1 MDSLNILI
9 VDDESQMRSAMDAV
23 LTGLG
28 HAVTK
33 CSSGKEAVDVLARA
47 TFDLIISDMKMPE
60 MTGLELLA
68 VVKESYSRT
77 PFVMI
82 TAYGTISQA
91 VEAMRNGAF
100 DFLPKPFSGED
111 LERIIGKLRGQQ
123 AASASASQSTST
135 VAKQKPRS
143 VAIVTQDTAFR
154 SILEIAAN
162 IAPSS
167 ASVLVQ
173 GESGTGK
180 ELIAKYIHTCS
191 GRAGTFVAVNCAALP
206 ENLLESELFGH
217 EKGAFTG
224 AIATKIGKFELA
236 NGGTIL
242 LDEISEMDLGL
253 QAKLLRVLQER
264 EVDRVG
270 SQKPTQVDV
279 RVVATTNRDLRQHVR
294 EGKFR
299 EDLFYRL
306 NVIPLYVPALRDRT
320 GDVSLLIEHFVRNFA
335 TVKPKKIP
343 TELMR
348 KLENYAW
355 PGNIRELQNACERA
369 VLMAT
374 GDALEERHFFI
385 GSDDSAIV
393 RTDSS
398 MTIRSGLS
406 VADAEKLLIYE
417 TLKSTSNNK
426 TKAAELLGISIRTL
440 RNKLHEYGDTQSD

>member
-1 MDSLNILI
+1 MDTLNILI
-9 VDDESQMRSAMDAV
+9 VDDEAQMRSAMDAV

-28 HAVTK
+28 HVVTK
-33 CSSGKEAVDVLARA
+33 CNTGKEAVEALGKSS
-47 TFDLIISDMKMPE
+47 FDLIISDMKMPE

-111 LERIIGKLRGQQ
+111 LERIIAKLQ
-123 AASASASQSTST
+123 AQVAQPATPSATAS
-135 VAKQKPRS
+135 KQRTRS
-143 VAIVTQDTAFR
+143 VAIVTQDVSFR

-191 GRAGTFVAVNCAALP
+191 GRSGNFVAVNCAALP

-217 EKGAFTG
+217 EKGSFTG
-224 AIATKIGKFELA
+224 ALNTKIGKFELA

-253 QAKLLRVLQER
+253 QSKLLRVLQER

-270 SQKPTQVDV
+270 SQRPIQVDV
-279 RVVATTNRDLRQHVR
+279 RVVATTNRDLRQYVR

-306 NVIPLYVPALRDRT
+306 NVIPLYIPALRDRS
-320 GDVSLLIEHFVRNFA
+320 GDVHLLVEHFVRNYSTA
-335 TVKPKKIP
+335 GIKKIP
-343 TELMR
+343 ADLMR
-348 KLENYAW
+348 KLEKYSW

-374 GDALEERHFFI
+374 GDTLEERHFFI
-385 GSDDSAIV
+385 GSDAQAAVVSDN
-393 RTDSS
+393 S

-406 VADAEKLLIYE
+406 VAEAEKLLIYE

-440 RNKLHEYGDTQSD
+440 RNKLHEYGDTQGD